1 MAPKKPKQPTMLQ
14 RQRALRKQ
22 QQQTKQQASNQLPPK
37 GGTSAN
43 TRQARGQ
50 RTSTAKAQAAN
61 QQRVIARGMEGF
73 VRRGQAMDK
82 LDKAAKGTQGSGT
95 RTAGAGGGLAPVSMP
110 VSKTR
115 RLPPSSQGGSRIGNS
130 SQPWGERQVRKVQVR
145 DLGPS
150 NALKPSVNTPKQLP
164 AAQQGPQP
172 ATRRQQA
179 QAKADAAA
187 RGSTGPNRVG
197 QPAGAANRRY
207 GANVVNEAVSRAQQ
221 TTRLQRGISRLGRG
235 SVAAMFLGAA
245 NLADDS
251 RLTPEQLKKKYE
263 VVDPNRGQRIADNL
277 LGRNQK
283 PKPKQGDAQSRFA
296 GARDRN
302 IQRINSDPRFAAPT
316 EKPKPPTPPRPKPPA
331 ASAPPTRPSA
341 SRPSQTT
348 PSRTTATSSGSQQ
361 VRPAE
366 KKPSMGRE
374 AFDRSGKGTL
384 GPNYGI
390 DQFGDKNGIDME
402 RRRAF
407 LDAKD
412 SQEGRKAISK
422 LMEERRKK
430 QRENDSTSK

>member
-1 MAPKKPKQPTMLQ
+1 MAPKKPTMLQ

-22 QQQTKQQASNQLPPK
+22 QQQTKQQSSKQLPPK
-37 GGTSAN
+37 GQTSAN
-43 TRQARGQ
+43 SRQARVQ

-95 RTAGAGGGLAPVSMP
+95 RTAGAGGGLARTAKP

-115 RLPPSSQGGSRIGNS
+115 RLPPSSQGANRIGNS
-130 SQPWGERQVRKVQVR
+130 SQPWGEQPVRKVNVK

-150 NALKPSVNTPKQLP
+150 NALKGGSTQPRQLP
-164 AAQQGPQP
+164 PAQQGPQA
-172 ATRRQQA
+172 ATRRQRA

-187 RGSTGPNRVG
+187 KGSQGPNRVG

-207 GANVVNEAVSRAQQ
+207 GANVVDAAVKRAQSS
-221 TTRLQRGISRLGRG
+221 TRLGRNI
-235 SVAAMFLGAA
+235 SVGRGGAAATALGAL
-245 NLADDS
+245 NMIDDA
-251 RLTPEQLKKKYE
+251 RLTPAQRAKKYE
-263 VVDPNRGQRIADNL
+263 VVNPDRGQNML
-277 LGRNQK
+277 TKLQSGKLGTPNT
-283 PKPKQGDAQSRFA
+283 PKPKQGNAQSRFA

-302 IQRINSDPRFAAPT
+302 LQRINSDPRFAAPKET
-316 EKPKPPTPPRPKPPA
+316 PKPPAPRQQPPA
-331 ASAPPTRPSA
+331 ASAPAARPSA
-341 SRPSQTT
+341 SRPSQTR
-348 PSRTTATSSGSQQ
+348 PSRTTATATGSQQ
-361 VRPAE
+361 ARPAE

-374 AFDRSGKGTL
+374 AFDRSGKGSL

-412 SQEGRKAISK
+412 SQEGRKAINK

>member
-1 MAPKKPKQPTMLQ
+1 MAPKKPTMLQ

-22 QQQTKQQASNQLPPK
+22 QQQTKQQSSKQLPPK
-37 GGTSAN
+37 GQTSAN
-43 TRQARGQ
+43 SRQARGQ
-50 RTSTAKAQAAN
+50 RTATAKAQAAN

-95 RTAGAGGGLAPVSMP
+95 RTAGPGGGGLARTAKP
-110 VSKTR
+110 VSKAR
-115 RLPPSSQGGSRIGNS
+115 RLPPSSQGANRIGNS
-130 SQPWGERQVRKVQVR
+130 SQPWGEQPVRKVTVR
-145 DLGPS
+145 DLGSS
-150 NALKPSVNTPKQLP
+150 NALKPGSGSPKQLP

-172 ATRRQQA
+172 ATRKQQA

-187 RGSTGPNRVG
+187 KGSQGPNRVG

-207 GANVVNEAVSRAQQ
+207 GANVVNDAVSRAQR
-221 TTRLQRGISRLGRG
+221 TSRVTRGGGLLGK
-235 SVAAMFLGAA
+235 V
-245 NLADDS
+245 
-251 RLTPEQLKKKYE
+251 LTPLAMAQE
-263 VVDPNRGQRIADNL
+263 VQDMVSRDRRWNEYKE
-277 LGRNQK
+277 RNYGNTK
-283 PKPKQGDAQSRFA
+283 VKPKQGNAESRFS

-302 IQRINSDPRFAAPT
+302 LQRINSDPRFAAPKET
-316 EKPKPPTPPRPKPPA
+316 PKPPAPRQQSPA
-331 ASAPPTRPSA
+331 ASAPAARPSA
-341 SRPSQTT
+341 SRPSQTS
-348 PSRTTATSSGSQQ
+348 PSRTTATGSGTQQ
-361 VRPAE
+361 ARPAE

-374 AFDRSGKGTL
+374 AFDRSGKGSL

-412 SQEGRKAISK
+412 SQEARKAINK